1 MSNADSDDLNVN
13 MFTKNTKK
21 SNITKGN
28 VAKQENVI
36 IKERKQRLTKN
47 EIYKK
52 EQDEIYDELKKMIN
66 VKKNNTFLSEDVACN
81 NDIITGNILER
92 MKKFHDSKMW
102 NHINGNETKS
112 SMKIVKKILEFHGFE
127 TISKEYN
134 NNESR
139 GYKYYMIPIDE

>member
-1 MSNADSDDLNVN
+1 MSNADSDDSNIN
-13 MFTKNTKK
+13 MFIKHNKK
-21 SNITKGN
+21 TNITKEH
-28 VAKQENVI
+28 VAKQENAP

-52 EQDEIYDELKKMIN
+52 EQDEIYEELKKMIN
-66 VKKNNTFLSEDVACN
+66 VKKNNTFLSEDVARN
-81 NDIITGNILER
+81 NNIITGNILER

-102 NHINGNETKS
+102 NHINGTETKS

-127 TISKEYN
+127 TISKEYS

-139 GYKYYMIPIDE
+139 GYKYYMIPIGE